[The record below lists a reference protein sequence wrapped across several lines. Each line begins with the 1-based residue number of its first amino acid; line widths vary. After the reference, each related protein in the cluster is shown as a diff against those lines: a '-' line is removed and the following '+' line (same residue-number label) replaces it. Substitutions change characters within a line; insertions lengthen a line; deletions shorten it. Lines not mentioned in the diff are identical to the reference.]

1 MLHILYNCFG
11 NFFVLESVL
20 LSLVFVIQ
28 IPLKLVILKKKK
40 NEFDEEIQVSN
51 GGLVLKTFQV
61 LSNSLLQW
69 NVILF

>member
-61 LSNSLLQW
+61 LSNSLLQ
-69 NVILF
+69 

>member
-28 IPLKLVILKKKK
+28 IPLKLVILKKQK

-61 LSNSLLQW
+61 LSNSLLQ
-69 NVILF
+69 